1 MSGQYDW
8 LQLKNSLLFSAKEIL
23 PTDAQQLDEEV
34 QQLVALANQ
43 SGEVI
48 RHYIGFEISG
58 QIHLG
63 TGIMTALTIKQI
75 QEAGVRCSVWLANY
89 HTWLNNKLDGT
100 IDTISKFNRYYF
112 TPVLQKCLQ
121 VVGCDVSQID
131 FWSAEELYVG
141 RQAQGRHFWDF
152 MMKVAKNLTLA
163 RVNKSITIT
172 GKQAGEGV
180 EFGLLCYP
188 VMQVADAFFM
198 QTHIV
203 HGGMDQRKC
212 HVLMREVALKMDE
225 NFELKL
231 GGQAIKPIAVH
242 HPLLLSLAI
251 NPKEAGSELT
261 DDLLEA
267 MKMSKSKPDSAIWV
281 HDNPEEITRKLK
293 KAYCPLPNPN
303 TQTPEEIAA
312 EQAWNPILD
321 WCQKMLYPAGKIISV
336 RLINESV
343 ETTFNSFTELQQA
356 YFAGHIHPLDL
367 KLAVAKTLSDW
378 LAPIREFVN
387 TNQQAQEM
395 LALLAK
401 LHK

>member
-1 MSGQYDW
+1 MSFQYDW
-8 LQLKNSLLFSAKEIL
+8 LQLKNSLLSNSREVL
-23 PTDAQQLDEEV
+23 PTDPKQLDEEV
-34 QQLVALANQ
+34 QQLVNLANQ

-63 TGIMTALTIKQI
+63 TGIMTALTIKKL
-75 QEAGVRCSVWLANY
+75 QEAGVRCSIWLANY

-100 IDTISKFNRYYF
+100 IETISKFNRYYF
-112 TPVLQKCLQ
+112 TPVLQQCLQ
-121 VVGCDVSQID
+121 VVGCDVSQVD
-131 FWSAEELYVG
+131 FWSAEELYLG
-141 RQAQGRHFWDF
+141 RQHEGRHFWDF

-225 NFELKL
+225 GFELKL
-231 GGQAIKPIAVH
+231 GGQTIKPIAIH
-242 HPLLLSLAI
+242 HPLILSLGI
-251 NPKEAGSELT
+251 NPKDT
-261 DDLLEA
+261 DQTLDDEILESV
-267 MKMSKSKPDSAIWV
+267 KMSKSKPDSAIWV
-281 HDNPEEITRKLK
+281 HDTPEEITRKLK
-293 KAYCPLPNPN
+293 KAYCPMPNPN
-303 TQTPEEIAA
+303 VQTLEEITK
-312 EQAWNPILD
+312 EQAWNPVLD
-321 WCQKMLYPAGKIISV
+321 WCQKMLYPAGKTVSV
-336 RLINESV
+336 RLINEST
-343 ETTFNSFTELQQA
+343 ETTFNNFAELKQV
-356 YFAGHIHPLDL
+356 YFAGRIHPLDL

-378 LAPIREFVN
+378 LAPVREFVN

-395 LALLAK
+395 LTLLAQWRK
-401 LHK
+401 